1 VSTSAAELDD
11 WCRRWLGSPPQ
22 AELFSG
28 GGVSR
33 VVALHLVDG
42 QDVVIKI
49 RRPETRVY
57 GCAVAQ
63 RRIWQAGYPCPEPL
77 AGPAPLGEQLATA
90 ERFVPGGSELEP
102 TIGNAERYAWALA
115 ELVRLAP
122 LPSEV
127 PSLEP
132 PPAWAW
138 WDYPGPSLWAW
149 QSPAERAL
157 AAERGWAR
165 PELTAEL
172 TWLEDLARRTRARL
186 STFRAPAVVG
196 YVDWWVEHLRWLGD
210 SLHIVHDWDSLACQ
224 PEAIVC
230 GFAASTFPESL
241 RHWVQADLA
250 QTEAFLAGYE
260 RARGRAFSREERET
274 CWAAG
279 LWHNSHS
286 ISASEGGIGARSEL
300 LKSELPMRLRLAGL

>member
-1 VSTSAAELDD
+1 MCQALEVSTSAAELDD

-77 AGPAPLGEQLATA
+77 AGPAPLGEQFATA
-90 ERFVPGGSELEP
+90 ERFVPDGSELEP
-102 TIGNAERYAWALA
+102 TVGNAERYAWALA

-122 LPSEV
+122 SPREV

-132 PPAWAW
+132 PRVWAW
-138 WDYPGPSLWAW
+138 WDSPGLSTGAW
-149 QSPAERAL
+149 QSPAERA
-157 AAERGWAR
+157 
-165 PELTAEL
+165 
-172 TWLEDLARRTRARL
+172 
-186 STFRAPAVVG
+186 
-196 YVDWWVEHLRWLGD
+196 
-210 SLHIVHDWDSLACQ
+210 
-224 PEAIVC
+224 
-230 GFAASTFPESL
+230 
-241 RHWVQADLA
+241 
-250 QTEAFLAGYE
+250 
-260 RARGRAFSREERET
+260 
-274 CWAAG
+274 
-279 LWHNSHS
+279 
-286 ISASEGGIGARSEL
+286 
-300 LKSELPMRLRLAGL
+300 